1 MITYKWDLVEREF
14 NPPVVANKSSFMFIA
29 YSLIKF
35 QDHGHRKKT
44 QTILALNTD
53 PSVSFNLQRFLL
65 LLLDLQLL
73 IDHQR
78 KTHRLDKTEKHHTST
93 RTSMHSKHTRL
104 EQYTNQWKDSKSNL
118 HIATITHTRKAH

>member
-1 MITYKWDLVEREF
+1 
-14 NPPVVANKSSFMFIA
+14 MFIA

-44 QTILALNTD
+44 QAILALNTD

-78 KTHRLDKTEKHHTST
+78 KTHRLDKTEKHHTSI

-104 EQYTNQWKDSKSNL
+104 EQYTNQRKDSKSNL
-118 HIATITHTRKAH
+118 RIATITHT

>member
-1 MITYKWDLVEREF
+1 
-14 NPPVVANKSSFMFIA
+14 MFIA

-44 QTILALNTD
+44 QAILAFNTD
-53 PSVSFNLQRFLL
+53 PSVSSNLQRFLL

-78 KTHRLDKTEKHHTST
+78 KTHRLDKTKKHHTST

-104 EQYTNQWKDSKSNL
+104 EQYTNQ
-118 HIATITHTRKAH
+118 

>member
-1 MITYKWDLVEREF
+1 
-14 NPPVVANKSSFMFIA
+14 MFIA

-44 QTILALNTD
+44 QAILAL
-53 PSVSFNLQRFLL
+53 SSYLLFLVAKTFSK

-78 KTHRLDKTEKHHTST
+78 KTHRLRPITKHHTSI
-93 RTSMHSKHTRL
+93 RTNMHCKHSRL
-104 EQYTNQWKDSKSNL
+104 EQYTNQ
-118 HIATITHTRKAH
+118 